1 MIRNEKLHEKQSQ
14 NELGWVRVIKTQ
26 IDMMGK
32 LNGEE
37 QATDGG
43 NGGCGKL
50 MV

>member
-1 MIRNEKLHEKQSQ
+1 
-14 NELGWVRVIKTQ
+14 
-26 IDMMGK
+26 MMGK